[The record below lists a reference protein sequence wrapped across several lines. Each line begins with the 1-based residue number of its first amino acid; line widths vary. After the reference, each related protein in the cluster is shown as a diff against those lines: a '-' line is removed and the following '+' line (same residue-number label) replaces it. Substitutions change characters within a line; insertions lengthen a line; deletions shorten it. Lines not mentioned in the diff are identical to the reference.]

1 MSGFN
6 LGDYVDVP
14 TRLRL
19 ALKKYPD
26 LRVQETAR
34 EVIEMPDK
42 SCFIRCIVT
51 VWRDA
56 TDTIPAIA
64 SACEIYPGKTSF
76 SRLHENEV
84 GYTSALGR
92 ALGYMGFGIDKSIA
106 SLDEVQN
113 ARASQPTAQLAAV
126 VPLRNDV
133 EQPFETDGASPYANP
148 KQLGLIRV
156 LAGKQGLS
164 NDQLKEFCTNVV
176 GRPIISSKELTK
188 TEVSK
193 VIDALKLSEPQ

>member
-1 MSGFN
+1 MTFAMDN
-6 LGDYVDVP
+6 YVDVA
-14 TRLRL
+14 TRLQMAFKRW
-19 ALKKYPD
+19 PE
-26 LRVQETAR
+26 LRIQETGR

-42 SCFIRCIVT
+42 SCFIRATVTIWRTPDDLIPVIATCCEPYPGRTPYTKLSENENAFTHCIG
-51 VWRDA
+51 R
-56 TDTIPAIA
+56 AIA
-64 SACEIYPGKTSF
+64 YLGIGANKSLASRDEIET
-76 SRLHENEV
+76 
-84 GYTSALGR
+84 A
-92 ALGYMGFGIDKSIA
+92 
-106 SLDEVQN
+106 Q
-113 ARASQPTAQLAAV
+113 ARQPTRLAEV
-126 VPLRNDV
+126 VPLRNDM
-133 EQPFETDGASPYANP
+133 EQPFESDGASPYANP